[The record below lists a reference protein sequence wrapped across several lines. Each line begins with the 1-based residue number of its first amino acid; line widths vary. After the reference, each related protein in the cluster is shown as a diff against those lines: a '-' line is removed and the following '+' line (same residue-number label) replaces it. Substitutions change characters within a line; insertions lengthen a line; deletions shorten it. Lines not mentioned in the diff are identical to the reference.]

1 MPLGRDHDLLREGRD
16 TVDEGDLRA
25 MARLGASSDEAALQ
39 GDRLDAVAG
48 ATGDRVDL
56 RREPI
61 EPPSKPIDAHPCD
74 LTHPTLTH
82 TVVVGRG
89 APEPATNVTADDGL
103 AVDHDGGDPG
113 IARLDLNRPTP
124 FRPRHRR
131 HHVVQRDLVPGDD
144 MALRAPRG
152 RPAGDRLDEQMG
164 LPFGS
169 LRGER
174 DRHVRARARSEV
186 DVERAPL
193 DPPPVDL
200 DRPPQLQTR
209 EIGEGI
215 PVGDPDPLA
224 AEMLDGD
231 RPSAPG
237 ELSHGRMRDEVGPDE
252 TVDAEVRIVRF
263 VAEVTAVGPEEA
275 AVVVGLSKALVTPVP
290 QVATGDGRLVP
301 EEVEVLVE

>member
-1 MPLGRDHDLLREGRD
+1 
-16 TVDEGDLRA
+16 
-25 MARLGASSDEAALQ
+25 
-39 GDRLDAVAG
+39 
-48 ATGDRVDL
+48 
-56 RREPI
+56 
-61 EPPSKPIDAHPCD
+61 
-74 LTHPTLTH
+74 
-82 TVVVGRG
+82 
-89 APEPATNVTADDGL
+89 
-103 AVDHDGGDPG
+103 
-113 IARLDLNRPTP
+113 
-124 FRPRHRR
+124 
-131 HHVVQRDLVPGDD
+131 

-174 DRHVRARARSEV
+174 DRHVRARSRSEV
-186 DVERAPL
+186 DVERASL

-224 AEMLDGD
+224 AEMLDSE

-237 ELSHGRMRDEVGPDE
+237 ELSHGRVRDEVGPDE
-252 TVDAEVRIVRF
+252 TVDAEVRVIRL

-275 AVVVGLSKALVTPVP
+275 AVVVGLGKTLVTPVP
-290 QVATGDGRLVP
+290 QVATGDRRLIP
-301 EEVEVLVE
+301 EKVEVLVE